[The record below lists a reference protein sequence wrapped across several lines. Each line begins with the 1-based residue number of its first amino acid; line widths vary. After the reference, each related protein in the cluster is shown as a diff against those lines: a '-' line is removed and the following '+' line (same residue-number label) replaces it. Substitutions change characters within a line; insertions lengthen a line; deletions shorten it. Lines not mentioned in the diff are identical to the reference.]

1 MSKQAKPTPGPWQA
15 GRPDTR
21 TTSTVTGKWVYDSA
35 DRYIAIAACE
45 DGMAQEELM
54 ANARLIAAAPQLL
67 AACEAVMD
75 WYDRDGSVGGAVDPM
90 EQLSAAIKAAR
101 GMT

>member
-1 MSKQAKPTPGPWQA
+1 MSEQAKPTRDAVDYMNKFICVTKAKAEWIPSLT
-15 GRPDTR
+15 TR
-21 TTSTVTGKWVYDSA
+21 YELALARACAALVERDEK
-35 DRYIAIAACE
+35 IA
-45 DGMAQEELM
+45 
-54 ANARLIAAAPQLL
+54 QLL